1 MNIRSK
7 KMYLVVAAFIIA
19 LDQLVKQY
27 IMNSLSHYIVNDFF
41 SIDLVFNRGIS
52 WGLLHSDN
60 ATVFACVNSAVLFV
74 IASLI
79 VHSVVRMAQR
89 HCIIGEVMVFAGAVS
104 NYIDRYYYSGVIDY
118 ISISYH
124 NWYFPVFNLAD
135 IFIVC
140 GVMLMLFLQ
149 WRKAS

>member
-7 KMYLVVAAFIIA
+7 KMYLVVASFIIA

-27 IMNSLSHYIVNDFF
+27 IMSSLPHYTLNNYF

-60 ATVFACVNSAVLFV
+60 PTVFACVNSAVLFV

-79 VHSVVRMAQR
+79 IHSIVRMMQKN
-89 HCIIGEVMVFAGAVS
+89 CIIGEVMVFAGAVS
-104 NYIDRYYYSGVIDY
+104 NYIDRYYYGGVIDF
-118 ISISYH
+118 ISISYQD
-124 NWYFPVFNLAD
+124 WCFPVFNLAD

-140 GVMLMLFLQ
+140 GVMLMLLLQ
-149 WRKAS
+149 WRKSS